1 MALASLNFLAESIT
15 MFPFRS
21 SRPSVLCLSNKGNH
35 RDTRLWEGEK
45 TNIFTVAL
53 STSSSHIFSSHSNL
67 SNNTKWLK
75 MAMTRCKVGRR
86 NLGWPC
92 ASFWRCAI
100 MATWSA
106 SCRHEPHQIVKK
118 IPIFH
123 PFRFVR
129 FGNTKGEIWVEKG
142 DFRGDL
148 FFVMAPS
155 DSSADTHPTWPHMRI
170 NRHESDMAACAWPSL
185 DVTQF

>member
-92 ASFWRCAI
+92 ARRDPILGRITVHVLVGWDEIRNGWDGSHLSPSQTPTNFFDTSLLLYRKEMYTNHDPVNFW
-100 MATWSA
+100 
-106 SCRHEPHQIVKK
+106 
-118 IPIFH
+118 
-123 PFRFVR
+123 
-129 FGNTKGEIWVEKG
+129 
-142 DFRGDL
+142 
-148 FFVMAPS
+148 
-155 DSSADTHPTWPHMRI
+155 DSG
-170 NRHESDMAACAWPSL
+170 
-185 DVTQF
+185 

>member
-100 MATWSA
+100 MATGSA

-118 IPIFH
+118 NPHFSPIQIC
-123 PFRFVR
+123 
-129 FGNTKGEIWVEKG
+129 EIWEHKRWNSG
-142 DFRGDL
+142 KKRSDL
-148 FFVMAPS
+148 GKFPPPKKSGSPNHLLFSISQQSTMLV
-155 DSSADTHPTWPHMRI
+155 R
-170 NRHESDMAACAWPSL
+170 
-185 DVTQF
+185 

>member
-118 IPIFH
+118 SPFFTHSDLWDLGTLKVKFGSKKAIFGVICFLSWRH
-123 PFRFVR
+123 Q
-129 FGNTKGEIWVEKG
+129 I
-142 DFRGDL
+142 L
-148 FFVMAPS
+148 Q
-155 DSSADTHPTWPHMRI
+155 PTRIRHGRICASTDMNPHG
-170 NRHESDMAACAWPSL
+170 H
-185 DVTQF
+185 